1 MKHNRH
7 LWKVLILLLA
17 VSALLLCATSCD
29 GVDGSDSSDSSDSSI
44 PADTLGSAENTA
56 AETTPDLSTLEPAAL
71 WEAFCDVTD
80 RQTHH
85 QIHIVGSV
93 TVLNDKM
100 EGMDYGLSLHLSHDG
115 ELTGITMTDLNG
127 GHAREMTY
135 ADGILYWRENGEQLR
150 ISLNENRVATLIAA
164 INHSFSTGVSPADV
178 ESYSNFITE
187 LPTADT
193 LFSSITAASDGSA
206 YTVTL
211 AEPVVGEGEKSFF
224 ANTLQEMTVTAA
236 ASHDGRLQGVS
247 LQGIW
252 SSEDTHSY
260 ISILPLLA
268 DTLGM
273 ESGTSGHYKRMEWSL
288 RMDFTYEDETVAP
301 PVPTAEDIHAV
312 CLFPS
317 LDEAMAFDRFLD
329 ERRVR
334 ILNEPDVFG
343 RQQIMDAEDNVTDEE
358 QYLLINAVNVYLDE
372 LYGIAHS
379 FGGIAFPA
387 HLDKDANGVLSM
399 LGTVPDHPDFRVAEY
414 HDLDKRADFEARFP
428 FLKEKISLENSDA
441 HYLWDINE
449 PEAFFTLD
457 VEPYSSDNAR
467 RAIFRLLT
475 GEDAK

>member
-17 VSALLLCATSCD
+17 VSSLLLCATSCD
-29 GVDGSDSSDSSDSSI
+29 GLDGSDSSDSSI

-71 WEAFCDVTD
+71 WEAFCDVTE

-193 LFSSITAASDGSA
+193 LFSSITAESEGSA

-211 AEPVVGEGEKSFF
+211 SEPIVGEGEKSFF
-224 ANTLQEMTVTAA
+224 ANTLQTMTVTAT
-236 ASHDGRLQGVS
+236 ASDDGRLQGVS
-247 LQGIW
+247 LNGLW
-252 SSEDTHSY
+252 SSEDTNFY

-301 PVPTAEDIHAV
+301 PVPTAEDIRVTWNEAV
-312 CLFPS
+312 GNHHIIPFADIAIHYGTYESCVLPAGIDQCIVS
-317 LDEAMAFDRFLD
+317 VQAKEGETLSHP
-329 ERRVR
+329 ERR
-334 ILNEPDVFG
+334 LCWVFY
-343 RQQIMDAEDNVTDEE
+343 RVEDGKETKIITYHAGNRGTANLGEE
-358 QYLLINAVNVYLDE
+358 FWDSHPAANPKHTYLPLDPGEYKLVLHYIYVNKM
-372 LYGIAHS
+372 G
-379 FGGIAFPA
+379 
-387 HLDKDANGVLSM
+387 N
-399 LGTVPDHPDFRVAEY
+399 T
-414 HDLDKRADFEARFP
+414 FEER
-428 FLKEKISLENSDA
+428 
-441 HYLWDINE
+441 WDIAGVT
-449 PEAFFTLD
+449 AFTVL
-457 VEPYSSDNAR
+457 EQSANP
-467 RAIFRLLT
+467 
-475 GEDAK
+475 

>member
-7 LWKVLILLLA
+7 LWKILILLLA

-29 GVDGSDSSDSSDSSI
+29 GVDGSDSSDSSI

-56 AETTPDLSTLEPAAL
+56 AETTPDLSALAPAAL
-71 WEAFCDVTD
+71 WEALCGVTGSQPQ
-80 RQTHH
+80 R
-85 QIHIVGSV
+85 QIHIVGSM
-93 TVLNDKM
+93 TVLNENM
-100 EGMDYGLSLHLSHDG
+100 EGMDYGLSLRLSHDG

-127 GHAREMTY
+127 GHGREMTY

-224 ANTLQEMTVTAA
+224 ANTLQTMTVTAT
-236 ASHDGRLQGVS
+236 ASDDGRLQGVS
-247 LQGIW
+247 LNGLW

-288 RMDFTYEDETVAP
+288 RMDFAYEDETVSP
-301 PVPTAEDIHAV
+301 PVPTAEDIRVTWNEAV
-312 CLFPS
+312 GNHHIIPFADIAINYGTYESCVLPADIDQCIVSIQAKEGETLSRQDRMLCWVFYRVEDGKETKIISYKSGNRGTANLGEEFWDSHPAANPS
-317 LDEAMAFDRFLD
+317 HTYLPLEPGEYKLVLHYIYVNKMGNTFEERWDVAGVTAFTVL
-329 ERRVR
+329 ER
-334 ILNEPDVFG
+334 
-343 RQQIMDAEDNVTDEE
+343 A
-358 QYLLINAVNVYLDE
+358 
-372 LYGIAHS
+372 S
-379 FGGIAFPA
+379 
-387 HLDKDANGVLSM
+387 
-399 LGTVPDHPDFRVAEY
+399 
-414 HDLDKRADFEARFP
+414 
-428 FLKEKISLENSDA
+428 
-441 HYLWDINE
+441 
-449 PEAFFTLD
+449 
-457 VEPYSSDNAR
+457 
-467 RAIFRLLT
+467 
-475 GEDAK
+475 

>member
-1 MKHNRH
+1 MKHNKH

-29 GVDGSDSSDSSDSSI
+29 GLDGSDSSDSSDSSI

-56 AETTPDLSTLEPAAL
+56 AETTPDLSTLAPAAL
-71 WEAFCDVTD
+71 WEALCGVTGSQPQ
-80 RQTHH
+80 R
-85 QIHIVGSV
+85 QIHIVGSM
-93 TVLNDKM
+93 TVLNENM
-100 EGMDYGLSLHLSHDG
+100 EGMDYGLSLRLSHDG
-115 ELTGITMTDLNG
+115 ELMGITMTDLNG
-127 GHAREMTY
+127 GHGREMTY

-178 ESYSNFITE
+178 ETYSNFITE
-187 LPTADT
+187 LPAAET

-236 ASHDGRLQGVS
+236 ASDDGRLQGVS

-288 RMDFTYEDETVAP
+288 RMDFTYEDETVSP
-301 PVPTAEDIHAV
+301 PVPTAEDICVTWNEAV
-312 CLFPS
+312 GNHHIIPFADIAIHYGTYESCVLPAGIDQCIVS
-317 LDEAMAFDRFLD
+317 VQAKEGETLSRP
-329 ERRVR
+329 ERRLCWVFYR
-334 ILNEPDVFG
+334 VEDGKETKIITYHAGNRGTANLGEEFWDSHPAANPKHTYLPLDPGEYKLVLHYIYVNKMGNTFEERWDVAG
-343 RQQIMDAEDNVTDEE
+343 VTAFTVLE
-358 QYLLINAVNVYLDE
+358 Q
-372 LYGIAHS
+372 S
-379 FGGIAFPA
+379 
-387 HLDKDANGVLSM
+387 AN
-399 LGTVPDHPDFRVAEY
+399 P
-414 HDLDKRADFEARFP
+414 
-428 FLKEKISLENSDA
+428 
-441 HYLWDINE
+441 
-449 PEAFFTLD
+449 
-457 VEPYSSDNAR
+457 
-467 RAIFRLLT
+467 
-475 GEDAK
+475 